1 MNTTPSN
8 GLRID
13 LGRAGLRQ
21 GLLLLA
27 LAGGLLSFAEASVRH
42 APQGPGRGPI
52 TAPRDPELEK
62 QSQRNLEVA
71 KFYFYKRKPE
81 KNDRG
86 AWERINKAVES
97 RLMEI
102 VDTHPDFGRMDEVFF
117 MLGEV
122 YQRAGD
128 LPAARENWTRVT
140 QSYPDSPFVERARKR
155 MNETVPS
162 PSKEPK

>member
-1 MNTTPSN
+1 MR
-8 GLRID
+8 LVIK
-13 LGRAGLRQ
+13 GRSVWRDGIT
-21 GLLLLA
+21 LLLLTC
-27 LAGGLLSFAEASVRH
+27 GLVSLVEASIRH
-42 APQGPGRGPI
+42 VPQGPGRGPI

-81 KNDRG
+81 KKDQA
-86 AWERINKAVES
+86 AWERLNKAVES

-102 VDTHPDFGRMDEVFF
+102 VDTHPDFGRMDEVYF

-128 LPAARENWTRVT
+128 LPAARENWARVA
-140 QSYPDSPFVERARKR
+140 QNYPESQFLSRARKR
-155 MNETVPS
+155 MDETAS
-162 PSKEPK
+162 SASKEPK

>member
-1 MNTTPSN
+1 LNRSSLKSVIKWRDVWQY
-8 GLRID
+8 G
-13 LGRAGLRQ
+13 AS
-21 GLLLLA
+21 LLLLA
-27 LAGGLLSFAEASVRH
+27 GSLLSFAEASIRL

-81 KNDRG
+81 KNDQA

-102 VDTHPDFGRMDEVFF
+102 VDTHPDFGRMDEVYF

-128 LPAARENWTRVT
+128 LPAARENWARVA
-140 QSYPDSPFVERARKR
+140 QNYPESQFLARARKR
-155 MNETVPS
+155 VDETAVS
-162 PSKEPK
+162 TGKEPK

>member
-1 MNTTPSN
+1 MNRSPLKSVKAGR
-8 GLRID
+8 GL
-13 LGRAGLRQ
+13 LRS
-21 GLLLLA
+21 GVSLLLLV
-27 LAGGLLSFAEASVRH
+27 GSLLSFAEASTRP

-81 KNDRG
+81 KKDLA
-86 AWERINKAVES
+86 AWERLNKAVES

-102 VDTHPDFGRMDEVFF
+102 VDTHPDFGRMDEVYF

-128 LPAARENWTRVT
+128 LPAARENWARVA
-140 QSYPDSPFVERARKR
+140 QNYPESQFLARARKR
-155 MNETVPS
+155 MDETAS
-162 PSKEPK
+162 STSKEPK

>member
-1 MNTTPSN
+1 MKSVIAWR
-8 GLRID
+8 GVWQYRVS
-13 LGRAGLRQ
+13 
-21 GLLLLA
+21 LLLLA
-27 LAGGLLSFAEASVRH
+27 GCLFSFAEASARL

-81 KNDRG
+81 KKDLA
-86 AWERINKAVES
+86 AWERLNKAVES

-102 VDTHPDFGRMDEVFF
+102 VDTHPDFGRMDEVYF

-128 LPAARENWTRVT
+128 LPAARENWARVA
-140 QSYPDSPFVERARKR
+140 QNYPESQFLARARKR
-155 MNETVPS
+155 MDETAVS
-162 PSKEPK
+162 PGKEPK

>member
-1 MNTTPSN
+1 MRSV
-8 GLRID
+8 IK
-13 LGRAGLRQ
+13 GRRAWRDGIT
-21 GLLLLA
+21 LLLLTC
-27 LAGGLLSFAEASVRH
+27 GLVSLVEASIRH
-42 APQGPGRGPI
+42 VPQGPGRGPI

-81 KNDRG
+81 KKDQA
-86 AWERINKAVES
+86 AWERLNKAVES

-102 VDTHPDFGRMDEVFF
+102 VDTHPDFGRMDEVYF

-128 LPAARENWTRVT
+128 LSAARENWARVA
-140 QSYPDSPFVERARKR
+140 QNYPESQFLSRARKR
-155 MNETVPS
+155 MDETAS
-162 PSKEPK
+162 SASKEPK

>member
-1 MNTTPSN
+1 MK
-8 GLRID
+8 LVIKAR
-13 LGRAGLRQ
+13 RASGY
-21 GLLLLA
+21 GVSLLLLT
-27 LAGGLLSFAEASVRH
+27 GSLLSFVEASIRH

-81 KNDRG
+81 KKDQA
-86 AWERINKAVES
+86 AWERLNKAVES

-102 VDTHPDFGRMDEVFF
+102 VDTHPDFGRMDEVYF

-128 LPAARENWTRVT
+128 LPAARENWARVT
-140 QSYPDSPFVERARKR
+140 QNYPESQFLARARKR
-155 MNETVPS
+155 MTETASS

>member
-1 MNTTPSN
+1 MKPA
-8 GLRID
+8 IE
-13 LGRAGLRQ
+13 GRSVWRDGIA
-21 GLLLLA
+21 LLLLTC
-27 LAGGLLSFAEASVRH
+27 GLLSFVEASIRH
-42 APQGPGRGPI
+42 VPQGPGRGPI

-81 KNDRG
+81 KKDQA
-86 AWERINKAVES
+86 AWERLNKAVES

-102 VDTHPDFGRMDEVFF
+102 VDTHPDFGRMDEVYF

-128 LPAARENWTRVT
+128 LPAARENWARVA
-140 QSYPDSPFVERARKR
+140 QNYPESQFLSRARKR
-155 MNETVPS
+155 MDETAS
-162 PSKEPK
+162 SASKEPK

>member
-1 MNTTPSN
+1 MNRSPMRSV
-8 GLRID
+8 IK
-13 LGRAGLRQ
+13 GRSVWRDGIT
-21 GLLLLA
+21 LLLLTC
-27 LAGGLLSFAEASVRH
+27 GLVSLVEASIRH
-42 APQGPGRGPI
+42 VPQGPGRGPI

-81 KNDRG
+81 KKDQA
-86 AWERINKAVES
+86 AWERLNKAVES

-102 VDTHPDFGRMDEVFF
+102 VDTHPDFGRMDEVYF

-128 LPAARENWTRVT
+128 LSAARENWARVA
-140 QSYPDSPFVERARKR
+140 QNYPESQFLSRARKR
-155 MNETVPS
+155 MDETAS
-162 PSKEPK
+162 SASKEPK

>member
-1 MNTTPSN
+1 MKSV
-8 GLRID
+8 IK
-13 LGRAGLRQ
+13 GRSVWRDGII
-21 GLLLLA
+21 LLLLTC
-27 LAGGLLSFAEASVRH
+27 GLVSFVEASIYS

-81 KNDRG
+81 KKDQA
-86 AWERINKAVES
+86 AWERLNKAVES

-102 VDTHPDFGRMDEVFF
+102 VDTHPDFGRMDEVYF

-128 LPAARENWTRVT
+128 LPAARENWARVAKN
-140 QSYPDSPFVERARKR
+140 YPESQFLARARKR
-155 MNETVPS
+155 MDETASS
-162 PSKEPK
+162 PGKEPK

>member
-1 MNTTPSN
+1 MKRGPVK
-8 GLRID
+8 LVIK
-13 LGRAGLRQ
+13 GRRAWRYGVS
-21 GLLLLA
+21 LLLLTCS
-27 LAGGLLSFAEASVRH
+27 LLSFVEASIRH
-42 APQGPGRGPI
+42 MPQGPGRGPI

-81 KNDRG
+81 KKDQA
-86 AWERINKAVES
+86 AWERLNKAVES

-102 VDTHPDFGRMDEVFF
+102 VDTHPDFGRMDEVYF

-128 LPAARENWTRVT
+128 LPAARENWARVT
-140 QSYPDSPFVERARKR
+140 QNYPESQFLARAQKR
-155 MNETVPS
+155 MNETASS
-162 PSKEPK
+162 PGKEPK

>member
-1 MNTTPSN
+1 LNRSSLKSVIKWRDVWQY
-8 GLRID
+8 G
-13 LGRAGLRQ
+13 AS
-21 GLLLLA
+21 LLLLA
-27 LAGGLLSFAEASVRH
+27 GSLLSFAEASIRL

-81 KNDRG
+81 KNDRA
-86 AWERINKAVES
+86 AWERLNKAVES

-102 VDTHPDFGRMDEVFF
+102 VDTHPDFGRMDEVYF

-128 LPAARENWTRVT
+128 LPAARENWARVA
-140 QSYPDSPFVERARKR
+140 QNYPESQFLARARKR
-155 MNETVPS
+155 MDETAVS
-162 PSKEPK
+162 TGKEPK

>member
-1 MNTTPSN
+1 MNRSSLKSVIKWRDVWQY
-8 GLRID
+8 G
-13 LGRAGLRQ
+13 AS
-21 GLLLLA
+21 LLLLA
-27 LAGGLLSFAEASVRH
+27 GSLLSFAEASIRL

-81 KNDRG
+81 KNDRA
-86 AWERINKAVES
+86 AWERLNKAVES

-102 VDTHPDFGRMDEVFF
+102 VDTHPDFGRMDEVYF

-128 LPAARENWTRVT
+128 LPAARENWARVA
-140 QSYPDSPFVERARKR
+140 QNYPESQFLARARKR
-155 MNETVPS
+155 MDETAVS
-162 PSKEPK
+162 TGKEPK

>member
-1 MNTTPSN
+1 MNRSSLKSVIKWRDVWQY
-8 GLRID
+8 G
-13 LGRAGLRQ
+13 AS
-21 GLLLLA
+21 LLLLA
-27 LAGGLLSFAEASVRH
+27 GSLLSFAEASIRL

-81 KNDRG
+81 KNDRA
-86 AWERINKAVES
+86 AWERLNKAVES

-102 VDTHPDFGRMDEVFF
+102 VDTHPDFGRMDEVYF

-128 LPAARENWTRVT
+128 LPAARENWARVA
-140 QSYPDSPFVERARKR
+140 QNYPESQFLARARKR
-155 MNETVPS
+155 MDETAVS
-162 PSKEPK
+162 PGKEPK

>member
-1 MNTTPSN
+1 MNRSSLKSVIKWRDVWQY
-8 GLRID
+8 G
-13 LGRAGLRQ
+13 AS
-21 GLLLLA
+21 LLLLA
-27 LAGGLLSFAEASVRH
+27 GSLLSFAEASIRL

-81 KNDRG
+81 KKDLA
-86 AWERINKAVES
+86 AWELLNKAVES

-102 VDTHPDFGRMDEVFF
+102 VDTHPDFGRMDEVYF

-128 LPAARENWTRVT
+128 LPAARENWARVA
-140 QSYPDSPFVERARKR
+140 QNYPESQFLARARKR
-155 MNETVPS
+155 VDETAVS
-162 PSKEPK
+162 TGKEPK